1 MTAPVYPKAQKG
13 LLPLLRAIR
22 HMLRASTFAGAL
34 GFAGIGAATPANLT
48 LAQADALAVQALG
61 AGQPRLA
68 YDLSKGLLQADPHN
82 PRALYFQAVALAQ
95 AKAYGAAER
104 KAALAYWHAKSDAQ
118 RFQAANLAAELSFA
132 DERLTGSQFW
142 LRRAVDHAPDEVAR
156 AQTVT
161 AFQNVRA
168 RNPLRFDFRFSTTP
182 SDNVNNGANSPLNVI
197 DGVPVVGTLSPS
209 AQALSGWITTAQ
221 VAASYR
227 LAKSDGRET
236 RARARVNARRVDISD
251 SVPGLSG
258 DDLSSTVAELGLT
271 QYLRGTSAAV
281 TWKFDLD
288 GGRVWYAD
296 DPLYDFAR
304 VGATRHHRLTDRL
317 MLSFG
322 GTFEDQHYESA
333 RGADSTVAS
342 GFAGVGLTFASGAQI
357 GFQVQYRDTD
367 SNGINRASDQWTGI
381 ASYQLGR
388 DIGPASLEFSLGL
401 SQLDYS
407 SYQVGFISVPG
418 GRDDRSVFGGVTA
431 TFNDWGYM
439 GFVPTLTVTS
449 ERSDSN
455 ISRFDVEETSITLG
469 IRSEF

>member
-1 MTAPVYPKAQKG
+1 MPGTGPRKIRQV
-13 LLPLLRAIR
+13 LRA
-22 HMLRASTFAGAL
+22 TAL
-34 GFAGIGAATPANLT
+34 ISAIGLGGVSSATPVNLS
-48 LAQADALAVQALG
+48 LAQADALAAQALG

-68 YDLSKGLLQADPHN
+68 YDLSKGLLEADRRN
-82 PRALYFQAVALAQ
+82 PRAHYYQALALAQ
-95 AKAYGAAER
+95 AKAYGAAEK
-104 KAALAYWHAKSDAQ
+104 KATLAYWHAKSDEQ

-168 RNPLRFDFRFSTTP
+168 RNPLRFDFRFSATP

-209 AQALSGWITTAQ
+209 AQALSGFITTAQ
-221 VAASYR
+221 VSSSYR
-227 LAKSDGRET
+227 LAKSDTQET
-236 RARARVNARRVDISD
+236 RARGRVNARRVDISD
-251 SVPGLSG
+251 PVPGLSG
-258 DDLSSTVAELGLT
+258 DDLSSTVLELGLT
-271 QYLRGTSAAV
+271 HYLRGKTAAV

-288 GGRVWYAD
+288 GGRVWYAG

-304 VGATRHHRLTDRL
+304 VGAARHHRLTDRL
-317 MLSFG
+317 LLSFG
-322 GTFEDQHYESA
+322 AAFEDQHYEAA

-342 GFAGVGLTFASGAQI
+342 GFAGLGLTLESGAQI

-367 SNGINRASDQWTGI
+367 STGINRASDQWTGI

-388 DIGPASLEFSLGL
+388 DIGPASLEFSLGI

-407 SYQVGFISVPG
+407 SYQVGFIAVPG

-431 TFNDWGYM
+431 TFTDWGYM

-455 ISRFDVEETSITLG
+455 VSRFDVEETSITLG

>member
-1 MTAPVYPKAQKG
+1 MRRLCASLVLIVMG
-13 LLPLLRAIR
+13 L
-22 HMLRASTFAGAL
+22 
-34 GFAGIGAATPANLT
+34 AAHGDQLNLS
-48 LAQADALAVQALG
+48 LAQADALAAQALG

-68 YDLSKGLLQADPHN
+68 YDLSKGLLQANPHN
-82 PRALYFQAVALAQ
+82 PRAHYYQALALAQ
-95 AKAYGAAER
+95 AQAYGAAGE
-104 KAALAYWHAKSDAQ
+104 KAALAYRHAETDKQ
-118 RFQAANLAAELSFA
+118 RYQAANLAAQLNFA
-132 DERLTGSQFW
+132 DDRLTGSQFW
-142 LRRAVDHAPDEVAR
+142 LRRAVDHAPNDVAR

-168 RNPLRFDFRFSTTP
+168 RNPLRFDFRFSATP

-209 AQALSGWITTAQ
+209 AQALSGFITTAQ
-221 VAASYR
+221 VSASYR
-227 LAKSDGRET
+227 LAKSDTQET

-258 DDLSSTVAELGLT
+258 DDLSSTVLELGLSH
-271 QYLRGTSAAV
+271 YLRGTSDAV

-288 GGRVWYAD
+288 GGRVWYAG

-304 VGATRHHRLTDRL
+304 VGAARHHRLTDRL
-317 MLSFG
+317 LLSFG
-322 GTFEDQHYESA
+322 GAFEDQHYEAA

-342 GFAGVGLTFASGAQI
+342 GFAGLAVSLTGGAQI

-367 SNGINRASDQWTGI
+367 SNGLNRASDQWTGI
-381 ASYQLGR
+381 ASYQMGR
-388 DIGPASLEFSLGL
+388 DLGPASLEFSLGL
-401 SQLDYS
+401 SQLDFS
-407 SYQVGFISVPG
+407 SYQVGFITVPG
-418 GRDDRSVFGGVTA
+418 GRDDKSVFGGVTA
-431 TFNDWGYM
+431 TFTDWGYM